1 MHLTKSQKLVYDME
15 KFVGGGTIS
24 IICGSMLSAGSKTIE
39 EIQKAVNEIYCI
51 NEGLRTRIVE
61 NETGVHQEISPYYK
75 RDYSGLRQKKNWIPT
90 RRDMQRF
97 RWICMGNYA
106 RQRLSFCPINT
117 VYL

>member
-75 RDYSGLRQKKNWIPT
+75 RDCEVLRFETKEEL
-90 RRDMQRF
+90 DS
-97 RWICMGNYA
+97 YA
-106 RQRLSFCPINT
+106 EGYAKISMDLYGELCETKIVILPDQ
-117 VYL
+117 